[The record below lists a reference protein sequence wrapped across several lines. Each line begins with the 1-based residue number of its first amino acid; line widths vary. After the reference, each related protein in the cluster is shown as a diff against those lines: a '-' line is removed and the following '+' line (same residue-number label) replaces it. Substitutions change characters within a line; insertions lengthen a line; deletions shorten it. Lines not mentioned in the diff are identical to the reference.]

1 MQEIREAVAE
11 FRESGKLTVAWAE
24 TFGEFTH
31 GNLPYYLA
39 TAFDRIYLQPSGTL
53 GLTGVAVE
61 QLFLHD
67 ALAKVGV
74 GFQSAK
80 RYEYKTA
87 ADTLTE
93 RGFTGPAREAAE
105 RLAVSVVEQIS
116 AAIAERRGK
125 TIEDARAL
133 LDRGPF
139 LAADALAE
147 GLVDELGY
155 RDEVYKAVRKEAG
168 QGAILQYVGRYQRV
182 HALAQRARRL
192 PNPRERFVA
201 VVYASGPIRQG
212 RSSRGPVGGGA
223 MGSDTV
229 AAALR
234 SARSD
239 ERVRAVLLRVN
250 SPGGSAVASDT
261 IWREVVR
268 IRAAGQAGRG
278 VDERRGRLR
287 RVLHLDGGRRHRGP
301 ARHAH
306 RVDRRDHRQARVR
319 GGPGPGRHHHRLGGR
334 GRPGPDVRPHPPVH
348 RGRVGPDQR
357 LAGRGLPGLHLK
369 AAEGRRMPVERM
381 GELARGRVWTGA
393 DAAANGLVDELGGMA
408 AAAEIARRRAGLPAG
423 APLRIWPRLTPLD
436 QLRPPESSEAR
447 PAAAAAPGLRVRRRL
462 CVRGLGPGLAA
473 GGPRLASAVRTADAP
488 GHLDHQLTERSVARP
503 PRAGDAA
510 GALNSWT
517 AGVTLVTVADGRDD
531 VGATVS
537 AFCPVSEDPPLVL
550 VSLMAGSYPA
560 ELFGRAEEPVT
571 GFAVVAARGRPAG
584 AVRAVRGGGP
594 ARGAADARRR
604 AAPAGPGFRRADRR
618 GRARRAGVLGR
629 AGPPGR
635 GSPARHRTSHKRPLR
650 FGCG

>member
-1 MQEIREAVAE
+1 MSIRKIRLPDIIEGLRRARHDDRVRALVAKVGGGRIGLAQMQEIREAVAA
-11 FRESGKLTVAWAE
+11 FRESGKLAVAWAE

-87 ADTLTE
+87 ADNLTE

-125 TIEDARAL
+125 TIQDARAL

-139 LAADALAE
+139 LARRRAGRGPGRRARLPGR
-147 GLVDELGY
+147 GL
-155 RDEVYKAVRKEAG
+155 
-168 QGAILQYVGRYQRV
+168 QGGPQGRWAR
-182 HALAQRARRL
+182 ARSCSTWAATSESTRWPQRARRL

-201 VVYASGPIRQG
+201 VIYASGPIRQG

-268 IRAAGQAGRG
+268 IRAAGKPVVVSMSDVAASGGYYISMAADVIVAQPGTITGSIG
-278 VDERRGRLR
+278 VIMGKPVFEEALEPD
-287 RVLHLDGGRRHRGP
+287 
-301 ARHAH
+301 
-306 RVDRRDHRQARVR
+306 
-319 GGPGPGRHHHRLGGR
+319 RHHHRLGGR
-334 GRPGPDVRPHPPVH
+334 GRPGRACS
-348 RGRVGPDQR
+348 R
-357 LAGRGLPGLHLK
+357 L
-369 AAEGRRMPVERM
+369 
-381 GELARGRVWTGA
+381 
-393 DAAANGLVDELGGMA
+393 
-408 AAAEIARRRAGLPAG
+408 
-423 APLRIWPRLTPLD
+423 
-436 QLRPPESSEAR
+436 
-447 PAAAAAPGLRVRRRL
+447 
-462 CVRGLGPGLAA
+462 
-473 GGPRLASAVRTADAP
+473 RT
-488 GHLDHQLTERSVARP
+488 RSP
-503 PRAGDAA
+503 
-510 GALNSWT
+510 
-517 AGVTLVTVADGRDD
+517 
-531 VGATVS
+531 
-537 AFCPVSEDPPLVL
+537 
-550 VSLMAGSYPA
+550 
-560 ELFGRAEEPVT
+560 
-571 GFAVVAARGRPAG
+571 
-584 AVRAVRGGGP
+584 
-594 ARGAADARRR
+594 
-604 AAPAGPGFRRADRR
+604 
-618 GRARRAGVLGR
+618 
-629 AGPPGR
+629 
-635 GSPARHRTSHKRPLR
+635 RTSGTGSTP
-650 FGCG
+650 GWT